1 MSYTPLQLIAGA
13 GMLANVGIAKPAAL
27 TSAVAS
33 YSSLTFVQNLTGTIS
48 LANTWGV
55 SNSIVTTLQTLS
67 ANTCPALSAS
77 IPTAYANTVV
87 GVQTDP
93 IIPVA
98 VTGGFGN
105 LIINTADRY
114 LGNSNLSQFAG
125 VFSAA
130 AGYQQQT
137 TDLIYSA
144 VNATTY
150 LGPTFTT
157 MNNLI
162 TGDVSGIS
170 LALPALSSDLAHL
183 GNAYGLGD
191 LDIVLTPAG
200 LLQQLSKQAGIA
212 QGTIPCVEAA
222 LLAAGLTP
230 DEINALV
237 TPSGATTL
245 TVTEDDVLQKKAYQG
260 MRQVTGECLQN
271 VLDILSVTTPGFD
284 STNPEVN
291 MSQLL
296 DPARVFPESY
306 LSLLTPTVNGPALIY
321 GPDTTINPDIIVQRP
336 TGCDQL
342 AKIIPPDQAVATRAV
357 VAALAQVKGIENITL
372 PELATATAE
381 LGTLKGLPLVQDL
394 TQPIPSATT
403 SYYQNSFATGT
414 GEFGTFTIN
423 DLLGTAAGANVTDL
437 MSEVTATLNSMT
449 LTSLTSIYAN
459 MLDTVQGDY
468 GTFAG
473 PVTIPSGPAA
483 GVYANGNAA
492 FTTGLIPA
500 ANTIVAGLISTY
512 PVETATLNSAFNSIC
527 QQIETEGENQA
538 RAGIN
543 YNDGA
548 VSDNQTN
555 VLSFVGNLP
564 QYGLNDAPGGTADFL
579 NTVADTSIIGGQ
591 AIVGALRE
599 GRNNQALNNTGI
611 VANNRVPNSWPGP
624 VDVGSSATVL
634 TDVAPVLPPPLPL
647 PAPEFQTPDS
657 ALSADYSVA
666 QAVDPAT
673 PLPPQQVEILGIN
686 GAENNTVLAAQDFL
700 LQVRILPADTA
711 MTAVISSS
719 AASGTMSVPVADAA
733 ALGGGVYYSV
743 PGWMIPT
750 VGLVTITVTVGT
762 ARASVLT
769 NAVASITTESVTV
782 NQTGWFNTPNN
793 IASGSI
799 ATLTITGTA
808 LAAYTYSGAFG
819 NGSGT
824 LNASGTAT
832 VTGLLAPLV
841 GTYQVQATYPAS
853 GRVVTQSFTVHG

>member
-1 MSYTPLQLIAGA
+1 MSYTPLQLIAGS
-13 GMLANVGIAKPAAL
+13 GVLANVGIAKPVTL

-33 YSSLTFVQNLTGTIS
+33 YSSLTFVESLIS
-48 LANTWGV
+48 TVNLANSWGV

-67 ANTCPALSAS
+67 SNTCPALSAS

-87 GVQTDP
+87 GVQTAP
-93 IIPVA
+93 IIPA
-98 VTGGFGN
+98 TVTGGFGN
-105 LIINTADRY
+105 LIIDTADRY
-114 LGNSNLSQFAG
+114 LGDGNLSQFAG

-137 TDLIYSA
+137 TELIYSA

-150 LGPTFTT
+150 LGPTFSG

-162 TGDVSGIS
+162 TGDVTGVS
-170 LALPALSSDLAHL
+170 LALPALASDLAHL
-183 GNAYGLGD
+183 GNAYGLSN
-191 LDIVLTPAG
+191 LDIVLTPTG

-212 QGTIPCVEAA
+212 QGTIPSVQTA
-222 LLAAGLTP
+222 LLAAGLTL
-230 DEINALV
+230 DEIDQLA
-237 TPSGATTL
+237 TPSGDVTL
-245 TVTEDDVLQKKAYQG
+245 TLTQLDVLQKKAYQG
-260 MRQVTGECLQN
+260 MRQVTGEGLQN
-271 VLDILSVTTPGFD
+271 VLDILDITTPGLD
-284 STNPEVN
+284 SINPSVN

-296 DPARVFPESY
+296 DPVRVFPSSY
-306 LSLLTPTVNGPALIY
+306 PSLLTPTANGPALIY
-321 GPDTTINPDIIVQRP
+321 NADATVNPAIAVQNP

-357 VAALAQVKGIENITL
+357 VAALAQIKGIESADL
-372 PELATATAE
+372 PELAAAAANLE
-381 LGTLKGLPLVQDL
+381 TLKGLPLVQDL
-394 TQPIPSATT
+394 TQPVPDATT

-423 DLLGTAAGANVTDL
+423 DLLGTAAGANVTGL
-437 MSEVTATLNSMT
+437 MKQVTSTLNSIT
-449 LTSLTSIYAN
+449 LTNLTSIYSN

-483 GVYANGNAA
+483 GVYANGNDA

-500 ANTIVAGLISTY
+500 ATTIISGLISTY
-512 PVETATLNSAFNSIC
+512 PVETATLNTAFNSIC

-548 VSDNQTN
+548 ESDNQTS
-555 VLSFVGNLP
+555 VLSFVGSLP
-564 QYGLNDAPGGTADFL
+564 QYGQLNSPGGPAEFL
-579 NTVADTSIIGGQ
+579 NTVADTLVLSGQ

-599 GRNNQALNNTGI
+599 GRNSAALNATGLN
-611 VANNRVPNSWPGP
+611 ANNQVPTKWPGP
-624 VDVGSSATVL
+624 TTVGSSATVL
-634 TDVAPVLPPPLPL
+634 TDQTLTQPPAPVL

-657 ALSADYSVA
+657 ALSTDYSVA
-666 QAVDPAT
+666 QAINPAT
-673 PLPPQQVEILGIN
+673 PLPPQQVSILGIGN
-686 GAENNTVLAAQDFL
+686 TTNATVLAAQDFL

-719 AASGTMSVPVADAA
+719 AVSGTMTVPVPDTA
-733 ALGGGVYYSV
+733 ALVGGVYYSI
-743 PGWMIPT
+743 PGWMIP
-750 VGLVTITVTVGT
+750 VPGSVTITVTVGT
-762 ARASVLT
+762 AQTSGLA
-769 NAVASITTESVTV
+769 NAVASITTESITV
-782 NQTGWFNTPNN
+782 NQTGWFTTPND
-793 IASGSI
+793 IASSST

-832 VTGLLAPLV
+832 VGGFLAPLV
-841 GTYQVQATYPAS
+841 GTYQVQATYPAT
-853 GRVVTQSFTVHG
+853 GNVVTQSFTVHG

>member
-13 GMLANVGIAKPAAL
+13 GMLANVGIAKPVAL

-33 YSSLTFVQNLTGTIS
+33 YSSLTFVENLIDTVS

-67 ANTCPALSAS
+67 ANACPALSAS

-87 GVQTDP
+87 GVQTEP

-98 VTGGFGN
+98 TTGGFGN
-105 LIINTADRY
+105 LIIDTADRY
-114 LGNSNLSQFAG
+114 LGNGNLSQFAG
-125 VFSAA
+125 VFLAA

-170 LALPALSSDLAHL
+170 LALPALATDLAHL
-183 GNAYGLGD
+183 GNAYGLAN
-191 LDIVLTPAG
+191 LELVLTPAG
-200 LLQQLSKQAGIA
+200 LMQQLSAQAGIV
-212 QGTIPCVEAA
+212 QGTIPCVETAM
-222 LLAAGLTP
+222 LAAGLTP
-230 DEINALV
+230 DEIDVLS
-237 TPSGATTL
+237 TPSGAATL
-245 TVTEDDVLQKKAYQG
+245 SVTEFDVLQKKAYQG
-260 MRQVTGECLQN
+260 MRRVTGECLQN
-271 VLDILSVTTPGFD
+271 VLDILNVTTPGLD

-296 DPARVFPESY
+296 DPVQVFANSY
-306 LSLLTPTVNGPALIY
+306 PSLLTPTANGPAPIY
-321 GPDTTINPDIIVQRP
+321 GSGTTINPDIVLQRP

-342 AKIIPPDQAVATRAV
+342 AKIIPPDQAVSTRAV
-357 VAALAQVKGIENITL
+357 VAALAQINGIENITL
-372 PELATATAE
+372 PELAAAAAE
-381 LGTLKGLPLVQDL
+381 LSTLKGLPLIQNL
-394 TQPIPSATT
+394 MQPIPTATT

-414 GEFGTFTIN
+414 GEFGTFTMN
-423 DLLGTAAGANVTDL
+423 DLLGTAAGANITDL
-437 MSEVTATLNSMT
+437 MSEVTSTLNSMT
-449 LTSLTSIYAN
+449 LTGLTSIYSD
-459 MLDTVQGDY
+459 MLNTAEGDY

-483 GVYANGNAA
+483 GVYANGNDA

-500 ANTIVAGLISTY
+500 ATTIISGLIATY
-512 PVETATLNSAFNSIC
+512 PVETATLNTAFNSIC
-527 QQIETEGENQA
+527 QQIETEGQNQA

-548 VSDNQTN
+548 ASDNQTN
-555 VLSFVGNLP
+555 VLSLVGNLP
-564 QYGLNDAPGGTADFL
+564 QYGLNNAPGGTADFL
-579 NTVADTSIIGGQ
+579 NTIADTTIIGGQ

-599 GRNNQALNNTGI
+599 GRNNLALNAAGI
-611 VANNRVPNSWPGP
+611 TTNNRVPESWPGP
-624 VDVGSSATVL
+624 ASVGSSATAL
-634 TDVAPVLPPPLPL
+634 TDVVLTLPPPLPL

-673 PLPPQQVEILGIN
+673 PMPPQQIEILGIS
-686 GAENNTVLAAQDFL
+686 GAENNNVLLAQDFL
-700 LQVRILPADTA
+700 LQVRILPADDS

-719 AASGTMSVPVADAA
+719 AVSGTMTVAVADAA

-750 VGLVTITVTVGT
+750 TGLVTINVTVGS
-762 ARASVLT
+762 AQASILV

-782 NQTGWFNTPNN
+782 NQTGWFDTPNN
-793 IASGSI
+793 IASGST

-819 NGSGT
+819 TGSGT
-824 LNASGTAT
+824 LNSSGTAT
-832 VTGLLAPLV
+832 VTGLAAPLV
-841 GTYQVQATYPAS
+841 GTYQVQVTYPAT
-853 GRVVTQSFTVHG
+853 GRVITQSFTVHG

>member
-1 MSYTPLQLIAGA
+1 MSYTPLQLIAGS
-13 GMLANVGIAKPAAL
+13 GVLANVGIAKPMSL

-33 YSSLTFVQNLTGTIS
+33 YSSLTFVENLISTVS

-87 GVQTDP
+87 GVQTAP
-93 IIPVA
+93 IIPTT

-105 LIINTADRY
+105 LIIDTADRY
-114 LGNSNLSQFAG
+114 LGNGNLSKFAG

-137 TDLIYSA
+137 TELIYSA

-150 LGPTFTT
+150 LGPTFSS

-162 TGDVSGIS
+162 TGDITGVS
-170 LALPALSSDLAHL
+170 LALPALASDLAHL
-183 GNAYGLGD
+183 GNAYGLGNLD
-191 LDIVLTPAG
+191 LVFTPTG

-212 QGTIPCVEAA
+212 QGTIPSVQTA

-230 DEINALV
+230 DEIDQLA
-237 TPSGATTL
+237 TPSGDVTL
-245 TVTEDDVLQKKAYQG
+245 TLTQLDVLQKKAYQG
-260 MRQVTGECLQN
+260 MRQVTGEGLQN
-271 VLDILSVTTPGFD
+271 VLDILDVTTPGFD

-296 DPARVFPESY
+296 DPVRVFPNSY
-306 LSLLTPTVNGPALIY
+306 RSLLTPIDNGTALIY
-321 GPDTTINPDIIVQRP
+321 DADATVNPAIIVQNP

-342 AKIIPPDQAVATRAV
+342 AKVIPPDQAVATRAV
-357 VAALAQVKGIENITL
+357 VAALAQIKGIESANL
-372 PELATATAE
+372 PELAEAAANLE
-381 LGTLKGLPLVQDL
+381 TLKGLPLVQDL
-394 TQPIPSATT
+394 TQPVPDATT

-423 DLLGTAAGANVTDL
+423 DLLGTAAGASVTDL
-437 MSEVTATLNSMT
+437 MRQVTATLNSMT

-483 GVYANGNAA
+483 GVYADGNDA

-500 ANTIVAGLISTY
+500 ATTIISGLISTY
-512 PVETATLNSAFNSIC
+512 PVETTTLNTAFNSIC
-527 QQIETEGENQA
+527 QQIETEGENQS

-543 YNDGA
+543 YNNGA
-548 VSDNQTN
+548 ASDNQTN
-555 VLSFVGNLP
+555 VLSFVGSLP
-564 QYGLNDAPGGTADFL
+564 QYGQSDSPGGTAEFL
-579 NTVADTSIIGGQ
+579 NTVADTLVLSGQ

-599 GRNNQALNNTGI
+599 GRNSAALNATG
-611 VANNRVPNSWPGP
+611 VNSNNQVPTKWPGP
-624 VDVGSSATVL
+624 TTVGSSATVL
-634 TDVAPVLPPPLPL
+634 TDQTLTQPPAPVL

-657 ALSADYSVA
+657 ALSTDYSVA
-666 QAVDPAT
+666 QAINPAT
-673 PLPPQQVEILGIN
+673 PLPPQQVSILSIGN
-686 GAENNTVLAAQDFL
+686 TTNATVLAAQDFL

-719 AASGTMSVPVADAA
+719 AVLGTMTVPVPDTA
-733 ALGGGVYYSV
+733 ALVGGVYYSI
-743 PGWMIPT
+743 PGWMIP
-750 VGLVTITVTVGT
+750 VPGSVTITVTVGT
-762 ARASVLT
+762 AQTSGLA
-769 NAVASITTESVTV
+769 NAVASITTESITV
-782 NQTGWFNTPNN
+782 NQTGWFTTPNN
-793 IASGSI
+793 IASGST

-808 LAAYTYSGAFG
+808 LSSYTYSGAFG

-832 VTGLLAPLV
+832 VGGLSAPLV

-853 GRVVTQSFTVHG
+853 GNVVTQSFTVHS